1 MSPVNIQTDS
11 IKVVAQAARDLITAI
26 NRKTARTV
34 EKTPVPLS
42 DFLKLAEFMWIP
54 GKIPTKDGKIH
65 FEPDFLKDCL
75 LTRLKW
81 EQRGVS
87 QGFQTKTPN
96 DSTDLRNFNGIVY
109 TAQSPEIKASLEALE
124 KLTESEFAQAQEQL
138 FDILKQFI
146 RDPAQG
152 LLADDSNY
160 AVNSCCSFWI
170 KVQGRTLTAQAEI
183 NTVLNTV
190 LAKPAQTGQEFQNN
204 EAVWRAIMWAS
215 EILRR
220 SRGGEVPSELLHQA
234 TTSLQLAATRLPPT
248 CENLRMKLFRAANR
262 HEDLRAAGALT
273 IDSIFQEWN
282 QAFSAA
288 ETDEATQEDGPAPAM
303 VLHVQDRDSDFGQPG
318 YHGITTRGN
327 YRDGARLADSPSP
340 DPNAVRRSGE
350 RAAPQVQGNLK
361 EERGYLR

>member
-96 DSTDLRNFNGIVY
+96 DPTDLRNFNGIVY

-138 FDILKQFI
+138 FDILKQLF
-146 RDPAQG
+146 
-152 LLADDSNY
+152 
-160 AVNSCCSFWI
+160 V
-170 KVQGRTLTAQAEI
+170 
-183 NTVLNTV
+183 
-190 LAKPAQTGQEFQNN
+190 
-204 EAVWRAIMWAS
+204 
-215 EILRR
+215 
-220 SRGGEVPSELLHQA
+220 
-234 TTSLQLAATRLPPT
+234 TRHKACWQMT
-248 CENLRMKLFRAANR
+248 R
-262 HEDLRAAGALT
+262 
-273 IDSIFQEWN
+273 
-282 QAFSAA
+282 
-288 ETDEATQEDGPAPAM
+288 
-303 VLHVQDRDSDFGQPG
+303 
-318 YHGITTRGN
+318 TTR
-327 YRDGARLADSPSP
+327 
-340 DPNAVRRSGE
+340 
-350 RAAPQVQGNLK
+350 
-361 EERGYLR
+361 

>member
-1 MSPVNIQTDS
+1 MELS
-11 IKVVAQAARDLITAI
+11 
-26 NRKTARTV
+26 
-34 EKTPVPLS
+34 TPHNPPKS
-42 DFLKLAEFMWIP
+42 KPALK
-54 GKIPTKDGKIH
+54 
-65 FEPDFLKDCL
+65 
-75 LTRLKW
+75 RLK
-81 EQRGVS
+81 
-87 QGFQTKTPN
+87 
-96 DSTDLRNFNGIVY
+96 
-109 TAQSPEIKASLEALE
+109 

-183 NTVLNTV
+183 ITVLNTV

-262 HEDLRAAGALT
+262 HEDLRAAVALT
-273 IDSIFQEWN
+273 IDLIFRQWY
-282 QAFSAA
+282 F
-288 ETDEATQEDGPAPAM
+288 M
-303 VLHVQDRDSDFGQPG
+303 CRI
-318 YHGITTRGN
+318 GIPIPDHPDTTRGN
-327 YRDGARLADSPSP
+327 YRDGARLGDSPSP

-350 RAAPQVQGNLK
+350 RVAPQVQGNLK